1 MSSGIDA
8 DLALD
13 AAVVLSLG
21 MNRVLG
27 RGAGLAGRGAEA
39 LAALAAGRAEA

>member
-8 DLALD
+8 DIALD

-21 MNRVLG
+21 MNRLLG
-27 RGAGLAGRGAEA
+27 RGAGAAEQPVHAEA
-39 LAALAAGRAEA
+39 E